1 MFKGFLPKSGLIV
14 VLIALLLSGCLG
26 LGSESTPYPAEV
38 DWGTAI
44 EILNSGE
51 VEMAAQ
57 LHSLEVILTLKD
69 GAEIRTVEPSID
81 LIFEEVQKCGKP
93 CQGII
98 LATE

>member
-1 MFKGFLPKSGLIV
+1 MFTGITRKRGLLVIM
-14 VLIALLLSGCLG
+14 IALVMSGCLG
-26 LGSESTPYPAEV
+26 MGSKSTPYPGEV
-38 DWGTAI
+38 DWETAV

-69 GAEIRTVEPSID
+69 GSEIRTIEPSID
-81 LIFEEVQKCGKP
+81 LIFQEVEKCGQA
-93 CQGII
+93 CRGII